1 MLSLNRNV
9 LKEKVL
15 EQGLPKTIL
24 AHVQPAVQAL
34 RVSPA
39 LSAFFLSLCVHAHTG
54 TLKHRLDLFRDRR
67 GSKHIHDENIYLLFS
82 TLTRIQLQSSAD
94 VTQ

>member
-15 EQGLPKTIL
+15 EKGLPKTIL
-24 AHVQPAVQAL
+24 ARVQPAVQTL
-34 RVSPA
+34 RVSPG
-39 LSAFFLSLCVHAHTG
+39 LSTFFLSLCVHAHTC

-67 GSKHIHDENIYLLFS
+67 GSKHIPENIYLLFS
-82 TLTRIQLQSSAD
+82 TLTWVQLQSSP
-94 VTQ
+94 VIQ

>member
-15 EQGLPKTIL
+15 EKELPKTIL
-24 AHVQPAVQAL
+24 ARVQPAVQTL
-34 RVSPA
+34 RVSPG
-39 LSAFFLSLCVHAHTG
+39 LSTFFLSLCVCAHTC

-67 GSKHIHDENIYLLFS
+67 GRKHIPEENIYLLFS
-82 TLTRIQLQSSAD
+82 TLTWVQLQSSP
-94 VTQ
+94 VIQ

>member
-15 EQGLPKTIL
+15 EKGLPKTIL
-24 AHVQPAVQAL
+24 ARVQTL
-34 RVSPA
+34 RVSPG
-39 LSAFFLSLCVHAHTG
+39 LSTFFLSLCVCAHTC

-67 GSKHIHDENIYLLFS
+67 GRKHIPEENIYLLFS
-82 TLTRIQLQSSAD
+82 TLTWVQLQSSP
-94 VTQ
+94 VIQ